1 MKPGV
6 IALMLV
12 IAVSAIASSAVAQ
25 TESELTETVS
35 VNYVMVP
42 FTVLGS
48 KGAPITNLKSRDVSI
63 LVDGAPVE
71 SDLFETSMNAPV
83 SFTILLDSS
92 GSMALAGKMDAA
104 RAAVRTLIA
113 SRKPGDDFSLYVFD
127 YQSAHERVPFTT
139 DANAVL
145 RAIDNVKPYGKTAF
159 FDAIATMPARSE
171 LGKNPTRAII
181 LLSDGIDNA
190 SRLTRLQLA
199 AKLEG
204 VSIPIFA
211 LGLRPPAER
220 RSKTAA
226 AGSVS
231 ETMSD
236 LDVLEEIASG
246 TGGKL
251 YLGTKPEHFAT
262 AVAGMDRN
270 LRAQYLIGFAPTGKG
285 VVKYRR
291 ITLQVA
297 GRVGSIRARAGYKG
311 TEPPLLSSG
320 RTAKQSKRN
329 ERTGS

>member
-1 MKPGV
+1 MRPAV
-6 IALMLV
+6 AALMLV
-12 IAVSAIASSAVAQ
+12 IAVSAIASSAIAQ

-35 VNYVMVP
+35 VNYVMIP

-48 KGAPITNLKSRDVSI
+48 KGAPITDLKSRDVSI
-63 LVDGAPVE
+63 LVDGAPVA

-127 YQSAHERVPFTT
+127 YQAAHERVPFTT
-139 DANAVL
+139 DANTVL

-204 VSIPIFA
+204 VSIPIYA

-226 AGSVS
+226 GSVS
-231 ETMSD
+231 ETASD

-251 YLGTKPEHFAT
+251 YLGTKPEQFAT

-297 GRVGSIRARAGYKG
+297 GRVGSIRARAGYRG
-311 TEPPLLSSG
+311 TEPPLLSSS
-320 RTAKQSKRN
+320 RPAKQSKRN